1 MPDQLRQCYLTTSL
15 DVPAAQSNFL
25 GMKFIK
31 WASAILSLLV
41 ALGGGVSIFRHGA
54 DSVSPVGGTHN
65 RYEAARH
72 STVLLVAPDGGQGTG
87 IVIRRGDRTFV
98 WTANHVVENATSV
111 KVQSII
117 HSGFHR
123 VGFTEFTGRVIAFN
137 KELDVALLFVD
148 APARYFL
155 PADFDSIVPPPVGT
169 ALYHVGNF
177 LGADFDNSVSTGIL
191 SQHGVQPKFPN
202 WPWTIVDQTT
212 LPVMPGSSGG
222 PVFNSQNDKVVG
234 LVVGTLRGDDVNF
247 YVPVR
252 AIEVWAESAG
262 LAWAV
267 RGNESPAVLPTIT
280 KPVPFI
286 KIFSVE

>member
-72 STVLLVAPDGGQGTG
+72 ST
-87 IVIRRGDRTFV
+87 
-98 WTANHVVENATSV
+98 
-111 KVQSII
+111 
-117 HSGFHR
+117 
-123 VGFTEFTGRVIAFN
+123 
-137 KELDVALLFVD
+137 
-148 APARYFL
+148 RYFI